1 MEAATSFT
9 QRIGAWRHAVRGEPA
24 WGGGL
29 VHDIRTE
36 AARGVD
42 DDTSAIVLRACADA
56 LQRMQDV
63 PALQQGEHLDAVDRA
78 LQAVADRL
86 TRLADPACA
95 GQGPAIGECFGVYRA
110 VQHIAGAPRV
120 HPADLWPCPDPW
132 LTLPAD
138 PFVTPRAL
146 DAGALDE
153 LESTLL
159 ALLRQSGPEPSDRMS
174 TLCAA
179 LAEGSGAALPDLW
192 RMAAA
197 AYEGQRDGLIA
208 SDVYLKRVGP
218 RLLALAREIAA
229 APSGQHPGALR
240 ARMTPLAHE
249 LLFFCIHAVV
259 ADEGSTPRL
268 AAVREA
274 HRARLAP
281 TLEAAIE
288 LPPQTHQQQ
297 QPPPLP
303 QPQPQQQPQPGG
315 GAPQPDAALQ
325 ADAAPLPAASQPE
338 APLAAP
344 PPAASQLEAPLAAA
358 SGPRPLSLSLVQA
371 VPGLPSM
378 ADLDLEGDW
387 PDEEPPPEDI
397 KQIGPLRIPI
407 TRFNGFLAESDEL
420 ARRLGTLL
428 DEWRVEAAGP
438 PPQTAVEAAQ
448 ALAVE
453 AAAVGH
459 DGLAAL
465 CAALADALQRVA
477 AMAGFDP
484 DAAERFGRAHGQLQR
499 LLHTFAAGFLRP
511 VDLDWV
517 AALRDF
523 AAGDDH
529 PAASGASSGLPTHP
543 PALAPVG
550 NLDLSKGLEEPKAS
564 DSAQNLCSSPEP
576 AIDGSQETGSG
587 LESPE
592 SPEGPADAVVPDNPT
607 EGARPSV
614 SLARDPVQV
623 GSPGRA
629 VEHALEGLR
638 ARLRDAGL
646 NPDDILADLE
656 RAMAIGQENSTGRG

>member
-9 QRIGAWRHAVRGEPA
+9 QRIDAWRRAVRGAPP

-29 VHDIRTE
+29 VHDIRSE

-132 LTLPAD
+132 LTLPGD

-259 ADEGSTPRL
+259 ADEGSTLRL

-281 TLEAAIE
+281 TLEAVIE
-288 LPPQTHQQQ
+288 LPPQT

-303 QPQPQQQPQPGG
+303 QPQPQPQPGG
-315 GAPQPDAALQ
+315 GAHQPDAAPQ

-344 PPAASQLEAPLAAA
+344 PPAASQLEAPLAAT
-358 SGPRPLSLSLVQA
+358 SGSRPLALSLVQA

-407 TRFNGFLAESDEL
+407 TRFNSFLAESDEL

-453 AAAVGH
+453 AAAVGY

-511 VDLDWV
+511 LDLDWV
-517 AALRDF
+517 EALRAWPEDVIE
-523 AAGDDH
+523 ARDGTAGE
-529 PAASGASSGLPTHP
+529 PAAA
-543 PALAPVG
+543 AAPK
-550 NLDLSKGLEEPKAS
+550 SFE
-564 DSAQNLCSSPEP
+564 
-576 AIDGSQETGSG
+576 
-587 LESPE
+587 
-592 SPEGPADAVVPDNPT
+592 DAEVAEVA
-607 EGARPSV
+607 EGAEIAEIAEVAEVTLAGSAEAVEPPEAVATDSIPASPASPASPVASV
-614 SLARDPVQV
+614 GVTGLTALPQPVQL
-623 GSPGRA
+623 A
-629 VEHALEGLR
+629 VEGLR
-638 ARLRDAGL
+638 ARLREAGL
-646 NPDDILADLE
+646 ADEALLGELE
-656 RAMAIGQENSTGRG
+656 RALAELVPTAPQGPDREDPTAGA

>member
-1 MEAATSFT
+1 MEAATSLT
-9 QRIGAWRHAVRGEPA
+9 QRIDVWRRAVRGEPA

-95 GQGPAIGECFGVYRA
+95 GQGPAIGESFGVYRA

-132 LTLPAD
+132 LTLPGD

-229 APSGQHPGALR
+229 APLGQHPGALR

-249 LLFFCIHAVV
+249 LLFFCVHAVV

-268 AAVREA
+268 AAVRQA

-281 TLEAAIE
+281 TLEAVIE
-288 LPPQTHQQQ
+288 LQPQT
-297 QPPPLP
+297 QPPLQTKPR
-303 QPQPQQQPQPGG
+303 PGG
-315 GAPQPDAALQ
+315 GAHQPDAAPQ
-325 ADAAPLPAASQPE
+325 ADAAPLPAASQNE

-344 PPAASQLEAPLAAA
+344 PPAASQPEAPFAAT

-407 TRFNGFLAESDEL
+407 TRFNSFLAESDEL

-428 DEWRVEAAGP
+428 DEWRVEAVGP

-465 CAALADALQRVA
+465 CAALADALQRGA

-511 VDLDWV
+511 LDLDWV
-517 AALRDF
+517 EALRAWPED
-523 AAGDDH
+523 AIEARDATAGE
-529 PAASGASSGLPTHP
+529 PAAAAAPRSFEVAEGAEVAEVTSAESAEAVEP
-543 PALAPVG
+543 PEAFATDSIPASPASPASPVAPVG
-550 NLDLSKGLEEPKAS
+550 VTGLTALP
-564 DSAQNLCSSPEP
+564 Q
-576 AIDGSQETGSG
+576 
-587 LESPE
+587 
-592 SPEGPADAVVPDNPT
+592 
-607 EGARPSV
+607 
-614 SLARDPVQV
+614 PVQL
-623 GSPGRA
+623 A
-629 VEHALEGLR
+629 VEGLR
-638 ARLRDAGL
+638 ARLREAGL
-646 NPDDILADLE
+646 ADEALLGELE
-656 RAMAIGQENSTGRG
+656 RALAELVPTPPQGPDREDPTAGA